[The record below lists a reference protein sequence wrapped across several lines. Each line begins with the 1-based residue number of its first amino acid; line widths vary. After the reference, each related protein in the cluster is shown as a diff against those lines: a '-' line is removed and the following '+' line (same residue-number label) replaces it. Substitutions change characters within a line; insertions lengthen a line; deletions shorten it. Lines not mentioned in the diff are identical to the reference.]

1 MKRILCLLLALWLL
15 PLTVWA
21 EEDALTARLVYDLL
35 RSGDTG
41 AVYALLDSTMQSA
54 LQENDLAALLPALDA
69 AYGAPVRYGEEETTL
84 AAPYRITA
92 LPVICQRGG
101 ILFQVT
107 WQENR
112 IAGLFYSV
120 LPPDESAPAALPDG
134 LAEEEIEVGEPALP
148 GTLTWPLNASTPL
161 PAVVLVHGSGP
172 NDRDETIGQTK
183 LFRDLAW
190 ALAQQGIAVLRYD
203 KRTLVYGNTYT
214 ADQLKAFTVQ
224 EESITDAIA
233 AARLLAG
240 DPRIDAGRVYL
251 AGHSLG
257 AMIAPRIA
265 SENPGLF
272 AGIVLLSGTPKTLGD
287 IVLSQNQAVVD
298 ALPAATQWIGKMQLL
313 SLRKEWESLCAAS
326 GEQALGMKVF
336 GQNAYYFWEMA
347 QQDTGNLLKDLPI
360 PALIINGGQDFQVTD
375 ADGIDAWRALELP
388 GTVQII
394 HHPALNHLLM
404 APDASEEVR
413 GTVQEYDTPCHVSD
427 EVIDEIA
434 AFILK

>member
-1 MKRILCLLLALWLL
+1 MKRMLCLLLTLFLL
-15 PLTVWA
+15 PMTAFA
-21 EEDALTARLVYDLL
+21 EDSLTARFVYDLL

-41 AVYALLDSTMQSA
+41 AVYALMDSTMQSA
-54 LQENDLAALLPALDA
+54 LSESDLAGLIPALDT
-69 AYGAPVRYGEEETTL
+69 AYGAPVRYGEEEATL
-84 AAPYRITA
+84 SSPYRITV
-92 LPVICQRGG
+92 LPVICEKGG

-107 WQENR
+107 WQDDR

-120 LPPDESAPAALPDG
+120 LPPEESATETLPEG
-134 LAEEEIEVGEPALP
+134 LTEEDIDVGDPVLP
-148 GTLTWPLNASTPL
+148 GTLTLPADGSSPL

-172 NDRDETIGQTK
+172 NDRDETIGQTR

-190 ALAQQGIAVLRYD
+190 GLARQGIAVIRYD

-224 EESITDAIA
+224 EESIADAVA
-233 AARLLAG
+233 AFHLLAD

-251 AGHSLG
+251 VGHSLG

-272 AGIVLLSGTPKTLGD
+272 AGIVLLSGTPPTLGD

-298 ALPAATQWIGKMQLL
+298 ALPTAAQWIGKMQLL
-313 SLRKEWESLCAAS
+313 SLRKEWEALCAAD
-326 GEQALGMKVF
+326 GEQALNMKVF

-347 QQDTGNLLKDLPI
+347 QQDTGTLLKDLPI
-360 PALIINGGQDFQVTD
+360 PALLINGGQDFQVTD
-375 ADGIDAWRALELP
+375 ADGIDAWRALALP
-388 GTVQII
+388 STVQII

-404 APDASEEVR
+404 APDAPEGAR
-413 GTVQEYDTPCHVSD
+413 GTVQEYDTPCRASD